1 MTNNKMFNQHI
12 SSKNLQPRNDYI
24 NCVPHCIGFWCFTG
38 EMAGEVGVSLVFVGL
53 IEAGSASDFLEEMK
67 FS

>member
-1 MTNNKMFNQHI
+1 
-12 SSKNLQPRNDYI
+12 
-24 NCVPHCIGFWCFTG
+24 
-38 EMAGEVGVSLVFVGL
+38 MAGEVGVSLVFVGL